1 MPRIIGTERN
11 EIIFDDIASR
21 TQLGLYYRLPTT
33 KERQG
38 FLNSAVRRIG
48 NKVTMHHA
56 EARMKYGM
64 EILQGVRDGDFMR
77 MENGSAVPMSS
88 NPASPH
94 YFPGWKEEMET
105 GCADLIMAM
114 AGHVFD
120 GTVTLASR
128 EDDPDEDVTGE

>member
-1 MPRIIGTERN
+1 MPRIIGCEQN
-11 EIIFDDIASR
+11 EIIFNDIDSG
-21 TQLGLYYRLPTT
+21 TKLGLYYRLPTT

-38 FLNSAVRRIG
+38 FLNSVVRKSG
-48 NKVTMHHA
+48 KVVTMHHV

-64 EILQGVRDGDFMR
+64 DILQGIREGDFMR

-88 NPASPH
+88 NPSSPH
-94 YFPGWKEEMET
+94 YFSGWKEEMET

-120 GTVTLASR
+120 GTVTIASR
-128 EDDPDEDVTGE
+128 EDDQAEDATGE